1 MYGDIEFEEDSPLEF
16 DPKNDHLKLVKD
28 PAIVKMI
35 SNEKFLFSDEIA
47 KKNKFGFNQTRYF
60 VLTDNAIYN
69 LKAKKLKRR
78 FEISKLKGITVSVAK
93 GSQEFVIH
101 GNEQEHDYLFL
112 SKNKYI
118 IIYILEKAFEK
129 LRGKELDFIFTET
142 SNLNNR
148 MTTKKE
154 KKSNP
159 KFSRMDDSELS
170 DIKQFFKKL
179 YYDKK
184 GKLVYD
190 KNYDPYEDEEKIPLI
205 KVREGQSNNMAV
217 YGSDFNNSNNY
228 RSNKAGGRIINNNS
242 RTSVGSMYMSLPGE
256 KNSISGMGGG
266 LEDFEE
272 EEIEEE
278 EEGDDDIKIK
288 SAQLSDFVFIC
299 CIGKGK
305 NSVTYI
311 ARSEKYGVVYAIKV
325 SDKEQLLLNE
335 AVDSLK
341 TEKKILSSFITN
353 LKFIVQMTYCFQTF
367 DKIFFAYPF
376 YRGGD
381 LLSHLERNGGNFRD
395 NENLIFFY
403 VCQLIVFLNKIH
415 EGKIIYRNLKPENI
429 VLDDKGNIKIIDFS
443 KSKIL
448 TFDGER
454 GLSLV
459 GAPEYMAPE
468 IIIGKGQSFVV
479 DYWMLGILIY
489 QLYYGYT
496 PFEDD
501 YIDRMY
507 EKILYTNV
515 KFDSAIKIDDDLKN
529 LIIGLLVKDDSKRL
543 NDDSIKNCE
552 YFKKRTSKETNFW
565 IKVENFEFD
574 CPLKPKINEEL
585 QEDTQN
591 FDPEFTNEKFKI
603 DDIKSGDS
611 LEYIKSAYSYGTFS
625 YFN

>member
-1 MYGDIEFEEDSPLEF
+1 MYGNDEIDDDSPLEF
-16 DPKNDHLKLVKD
+16 DPKNDHLKLYKD
-28 PAIVKMI
+28 PAVLKMI
-35 SNEKFLFSDEIA
+35 SNEKFLFSDEIY
-47 KKNKFGFNQTRYF
+47 KKNKFGFNQTRYCI
-60 VLTDNAIYN
+60 LTDNAIYN
-69 LKAKKLKRR
+69 LKDKKKLKRR
-78 FEISKLKGITVSVAK
+78 FDIAKLKGITVSVAK

-112 SKNKYI
+112 SKNKFF
-118 IIYILEKAFEK
+118 IIYIVEKAFEK
-129 LRGKELDFIFTET
+129 LRGKELDFIYTEA

-154 KKSNP
+154 KKANP

-184 GKLVYD
+184 GKLLYD
-190 KNYDPYEDEEKIPLI
+190 KNFDPYEDEEKIPLI
-205 KVREGQSNNMAV
+205 KVREGQSANMALYGNDYNMNN
-217 YGSDFNNSNNY
+217 YGS
-228 RSNKAGGRIINNNS
+228 NKGRVVKNS
-242 RTSVGSMYMSLPGE
+242 RQSVGSTYMNLPDE
-256 KNSISGMGGG
+256 KKSIGAGVGGI
-266 LEDFEE
+266 EDMEE
-272 EEIEEE
+272 EEMEEE

-288 SAQLSDFVFIC
+288 SANMSDFVFIC

-305 NSVTYI
+305 NSITYI

-325 SDKEQLLLNE
+325 SDKEKLLLNE
-335 AVDSLK
+335 AVESLK

-381 LLSHLERNGGNFRD
+381 LLHHMEKNGGNFRD
-395 NENLIFFY
+395 NEDLLFFY
-403 VCQLIVFLNKIH
+403 ICQLVVFLNKIH
-415 EGKIIYRNLKPENI
+415 EGKILYRNLKPENL
-429 VLDDKGNIKIIDFS
+429 VLDDKGNIKVIDFS

-448 TFDGER
+448 TYDGER

-468 IIIGKGQSFVV
+468 IILGKGQSFVV

-489 QLYYGYT
+489 QMYYGYT

-515 KFDSAIKIDDDLKN
+515 KFDSAIKINDDLKN
-529 LIIGLLVKDDSKRL
+529 LIIRLLVKDDSKRL
-543 NDDSIKNCE
+543 NDDTIKNCD
-552 YFKKRTSKETNFW
+552 YFKNRTEKITNFW
-565 IKVENFEFD
+565 AKVENYEID
-574 CPLKPKINEEL
+574 CPLKPKINDEL
-585 QEDTQN
+585 QEDVQN
-591 FDPEFTNEKFKI
+591 FDTEFTNEKFNI

>member
-1 MYGDIEFEEDSPLEF
+1 MYGDDEIDDDSPLEF
-16 DPKNDHLKLVKD
+16 DPKNDHLKLYKD
-28 PAIVKMI
+28 PAVLKMI
-35 SNEKFLFSDEIA
+35 SNEKFLFSDEIY
-47 KKNKFGFNQTRYF
+47 KKNKFGFNQTRYCI
-60 VLTDNAIYN
+60 LTDNAIYN
-69 LKAKKLKRR
+69 LKDKKKLKRR
-78 FEISKLKGITVSVAK
+78 FDIAKLKGITVSVAK

-112 SKNKYI
+112 SKNKFF
-118 IIYILEKAFEK
+118 IIYIVEKAFEK
-129 LRGKELDFIFTET
+129 LRGKELDFIYTEA

-154 KKSNP
+154 KKANP

-184 GKLVYD
+184 GKLLYD
-190 KNYDPYEDEEKIPLI
+190 KNFDPYEDEEKIPLI
-205 KVREGQSNNMAV
+205 KVREGQSANMALYGNDYNMNN
-217 YGSDFNNSNNY
+217 YGS
-228 RSNKAGGRIINNNS
+228 NKGRVVKNS
-242 RTSVGSMYMSLPGE
+242 RQSVGSTYMNLPDE
-256 KNSISGMGGG
+256 KKSIGAGVGGI
-266 LEDFEE
+266 EDMEE
-272 EEIEEE
+272 EEMEEE

-288 SAQLSDFVFIC
+288 SANMSDFVFIC

-305 NSVTYI
+305 NSITYI

-325 SDKEQLLLNE
+325 SDKEKLLLNE
-335 AVDSLK
+335 AVESLK

-381 LLSHLERNGGNFRD
+381 LLHHMETNGGNFRD
-395 NENLIFFY
+395 NEDLLFFY
-403 VCQLIVFLNKIH
+403 ICQLVVFLNKIH
-415 EGKIIYRNLKPENI
+415 EGKILYRNLKPENL
-429 VLDDKGNIKIIDFS
+429 VLDDKGNIKVIDFS

-448 TFDGER
+448 TYDGER

-468 IIIGKGQSFVV
+468 IILGKGQSFVV

-489 QLYYGYT
+489 QMYYGYT

-515 KFDSAIKIDDDLKN
+515 KFDSAIKINDDLKN
-529 LIIGLLVKDDSKRL
+529 LIIRLLVKDDSKRL
-543 NDDSIKNCE
+543 NDETIKNCD
-552 YFKKRTSKETNFW
+552 YFKNKTEKINNFW
-565 IKVENFEFD
+565 TKVENYEIE
-574 CPLKPKINEEL
+574 CPLKPKINDEL
-585 QEDTQN
+585 QEDVQN
-591 FDPEFTNEKFKI
+591 FDTEFTNEKFNI

-611 LEYIKSAYSYGTFS
+611 LEYIKSAYSYGAFS

>member
-1 MYGDIEFEEDSPLEF
+1 MYGNDEIDDDSPLEF
-16 DPKNDHLKLVKD
+16 DPKNDHLKLYKD
-28 PAIVKMI
+28 PAVMKMI
-35 SNEKFLFSDEIA
+35 SNEKFLFSDEIY
-47 KKNKFGFNQTRYF
+47 KKNKFGFNQTRYCI
-60 VLTDNAIYN
+60 LTDNAIYN
-69 LKAKKLKRR
+69 LKDKKKLKRR
-78 FEISKLKGITVSVAK
+78 FDIAKLKGITVSVAK

-112 SKNKYI
+112 SKNKFF
-118 IIYILEKAFEK
+118 IIYIVEKAFEK
-129 LRGKELDFIFTET
+129 LRGKELDFIYTEA

-154 KKSNP
+154 KKANP

-184 GKLVYD
+184 GKLLYD
-190 KNYDPYEDEEKIPLI
+190 KNFDPYEDEEKIPLI
-205 KVREGQSNNMAV
+205 KVREGQSTNMALYGNDYNMNN
-217 YGSDFNNSNNY
+217 YGS
-228 RSNKAGGRIINNNS
+228 KGRVVKNS
-242 RTSVGSMYMSLPGE
+242 RQSVGSTYMSLPDE
-256 KNSISGMGGG
+256 KKSIGAGVGGI
-266 LEDFEE
+266 EDMEE
-272 EEIEEE
+272 EEMEEE

-288 SAQLSDFVFIC
+288 SANMSDFVFIC

-305 NSVTYI
+305 NSITYI

-325 SDKEQLLLNE
+325 SDKEKLLLNE
-335 AVDSLK
+335 AVESLK

-381 LLSHLERNGGNFRD
+381 LLHHMEKNGGNFRD
-395 NENLIFFY
+395 NEDLIFFY
-403 VCQLIVFLNKIH
+403 ICQLVVFLNKIH
-415 EGKIIYRNLKPENI
+415 EGKILYRNLKPENL
-429 VLDDKGNIKIIDFS
+429 VLDDKGNIKVIDFS

-448 TFDGER
+448 TYDGER

-468 IIIGKGQSFVV
+468 IILGKGQSFVV

-489 QLYYGYT
+489 QMYYGYT

-515 KFDSAIKIDDDLKN
+515 KFDSAIKINDDLKN
-529 LIIGLLVKDDSKRL
+529 LIIRLLVKDDSKRL
-543 NDDSIKNCE
+543 NDETIKNCD
-552 YFKKRTSKETNFW
+552 YFKNRTEKINNFW
-565 IKVENFEFD
+565 TKVENYEID

-585 QEDTQN
+585 QEDVQN
-591 FDPEFTNEKFKI
+591 FDTEFTNEKFNI

>member
-1 MYGDIEFEEDSPLEF
+1 MYVNDLEIDDDSPLEF
-16 DPKNDHLKLVKD
+16 DPKNDHLKLEKD
-28 PAIVKMI
+28 PAVKKMI

-47 KKNKFGFNQTRYF
+47 KKNKFGFNQARSF
-60 VLTDNAIYN
+60 ILTDNAIYN
-69 LKAKKLKRR
+69 LKSKKLKRR

-129 LRGKELDFIFTET
+129 LRGKELDFIFTES

-154 KKSNP
+154 KKANP

-190 KNYDPYEDEEKIPLI
+190 KNFDPYDDEEKIPLI
-205 KVREGQSNNMAV
+205 KIREGQSINMGAYGNDYNTLNN
-217 YGSDFNNSNNY
+217 FT
-228 RSNKAGGRIINNNS
+228 SNKAVKTIKRS
-242 RTSVGSMYMSLPGE
+242 RESVGSMYMSLPDG
-256 KNSISGMGGG
+256 KNSIGGIPGM
-266 LEDFEE
+266 EDYEE
-272 EEIEEE
+272 EEMEEE
-278 EEGDDDIKIK
+278 DEGDDDINIK
-288 SAQLSDFVFIC
+288 SALLTDFVFIC

-305 NSVTYI
+305 NSTTYI

-325 SDKEQLLLNE
+325 SDKEKLLLNE

-353 LKFIVQMTYCFQTF
+353 LKFIVHMTYCFQTF

-381 LLSHLERNGGNFRD
+381 LLTHLEKNGGNFRD
-395 NENLIFFY
+395 NENLLFFY
-403 VCQLIVFLNKIH
+403 ISQLIVFLNKIH
-415 EGKIIYRNLKPENI
+415 EGKIIYRNLKPENL
-429 VLDDKGNIKIIDFS
+429 VLDDKGNIKVIDFS

-448 TFDGER
+448 TYDGER

-468 IIIGKGQSFVV
+468 IILGKGQSFVV
-479 DYWMLGILIY
+479 DYWMLGILVY

-515 KFDSAIKIDDDLKN
+515 KFDSAIPINNDLKN
-529 LIIGLLVKDDSKRL
+529 LIIGLLTKDDSKRL
-543 NDDSIKNCE
+543 NDDSVKNCD
-552 YFKKRTSKETNFW
+552 YFKNRVKDNNYWS
-565 IKVENFEFD
+565 KVENYEFD

-585 QEDTQN
+585 QEDVQN
-591 FDPEFTNEKFKI
+591 FDPEFTNEKFNI

>member
-1 MYGDIEFEEDSPLEF
+1 MYGNDEIDDDSPLEF
-16 DPKNDHLKLVKD
+16 DPKNDHLKLYKD
-28 PAIVKMI
+28 PAVLKMI
-35 SNEKFLFSDEIA
+35 SNEKFLFSDEIY
-47 KKNKFGFNQTRYF
+47 KKNKFGFNQTRYCI
-60 VLTDNAIYN
+60 LTDNAIYN
-69 LKAKKLKRR
+69 LKDKKKLKRR
-78 FEISKLKGITVSVAK
+78 FDIAKLKGITVSVAK

-112 SKNKYI
+112 SKNKFF
-118 IIYILEKAFEK
+118 IIYIVEKAFEK
-129 LRGKELDFIFTET
+129 LRGKELDFIYTEA

-154 KKSNP
+154 KKANP

-184 GKLVYD
+184 GKLLYD
-190 KNYDPYEDEEKIPLI
+190 KNFDPYEDEEKIPLI
-205 KVREGQSNNMAV
+205 KVREGQSANMALYGNDYNMNN
-217 YGSDFNNSNNY
+217 YGS
-228 RSNKAGGRIINNNS
+228 NKGRVVKNS
-242 RTSVGSMYMSLPGE
+242 RQSVGSTYMNLPDE
-256 KNSISGMGGG
+256 KKSIGAGVGGI
-266 LEDFEE
+266 EDMEE
-272 EEIEEE
+272 EEMEEE

-288 SAQLSDFVFIC
+288 SANMSDFVFIC

-305 NSVTYI
+305 NSITYI

-325 SDKEQLLLNE
+325 SDKEKLLLNE
-335 AVDSLK
+335 AVESLK

-381 LLSHLERNGGNFRD
+381 LLHHMETNGGNFRD
-395 NENLIFFY
+395 NEDLLFFY
-403 VCQLIVFLNKIH
+403 ICQLVVFLNKIH
-415 EGKIIYRNLKPENI
+415 EGKILYRNLKPENL
-429 VLDDKGNIKIIDFS
+429 VLDDKGNIKVIDFS

-448 TFDGER
+448 TYDGER

-468 IIIGKGQSFVV
+468 IILGKGQSFVV

-489 QLYYGYT
+489 QMYYGYT

-515 KFDSAIKIDDDLKN
+515 KFDSAIKINDDLKN
-529 LIIGLLVKDDSKRL
+529 LIIRLLVKDDSKRL
-543 NDDSIKNCE
+543 NDETIKNCD
-552 YFKKRTSKETNFW
+552 YFKNRTEKINNFW
-565 IKVENFEFD
+565 TKVENYEIE
-574 CPLKPKINEEL
+574 CPLKPKINDEL
-585 QEDTQN
+585 QEDIQN
-591 FDPEFTNEKFKI
+591 FDTEFTNEKFNI

>member
-1 MYGDIEFEEDSPLEF
+1 MYGNEEIDDDSPLEF
-16 DPKNDHLKLVKD
+16 DPKNDHLKLYKD
-28 PAIVKMI
+28 PAVLKMI
-35 SNEKFLFSDEIA
+35 SNEKFLFSDEIY
-47 KKNKFGFNQTRYF
+47 KKNKFGFNQTRYCI
-60 VLTDNAIYN
+60 LTDNAIYN
-69 LKAKKLKRR
+69 LKDKKKLKRR
-78 FEISKLKGITVSVAK
+78 FDIAKLKGITVSVAK

-112 SKNKYI
+112 SKNKFF
-118 IIYILEKAFEK
+118 IIYIVEKAFEK
-129 LRGKELDFIFTET
+129 LRGKELDFIYTEA

-154 KKSNP
+154 KKANP

-184 GKLVYD
+184 GKLLYD
-190 KNYDPYEDEEKIPLI
+190 KNFDPYEDEEKIPLI
-205 KVREGQSNNMAV
+205 KVREGQSANMALYGNDYNMNN
-217 YGSDFNNSNNY
+217 YGS
-228 RSNKAGGRIINNNS
+228 NKGRVVKNS
-242 RTSVGSMYMSLPGE
+242 RQSVGSTYMNLPDE
-256 KNSISGMGGG
+256 KKSIGAGVGGI
-266 LEDFEE
+266 EDMEE
-272 EEIEEE
+272 EEMEEE

-288 SAQLSDFVFIC
+288 SANMSDFVFIC

-305 NSVTYI
+305 NSITYI

-325 SDKEQLLLNE
+325 SDKEKLLLNE
-335 AVDSLK
+335 AVESLK

-381 LLSHLERNGGNFRD
+381 LLHHMEKNGGNFRD
-395 NENLIFFY
+395 NEDLLFFY
-403 VCQLIVFLNKIH
+403 ICQLVVFLNKIH
-415 EGKIIYRNLKPENI
+415 EGKILYRNLKPENL
-429 VLDDKGNIKIIDFS
+429 VLDDKGNIKVIDFS

-448 TFDGER
+448 TYDGER

-468 IIIGKGQSFVV
+468 IILGKGQSFVV

-489 QLYYGYT
+489 QMYYGYT

-515 KFDSAIKIDDDLKN
+515 KFDSAIKINDDLKN
-529 LIIGLLVKDDSKRL
+529 LIIRLLVKDDSKRL
-543 NDDSIKNCE
+543 NDETIKNCD
-552 YFKKRTSKETNFW
+552 YFKNRTEKINNFW
-565 IKVENFEFD
+565 TKVENYEIE
-574 CPLKPKINEEL
+574 CPLKPKINDEL
-585 QEDTQN
+585 QEDVQN
-591 FDPEFTNEKFKI
+591 FDTEFTNEKFNI

>member
-1 MYGDIEFEEDSPLEF
+1 MFVNDLEIDDDSQLEF
-16 DPKNDHLKLVKD
+16 DPKNDHLKLAKD
-28 PAIVKMI
+28 DAIKKMI
-35 SNEKFLFSDEIA
+35 SNEVFLFSDEIA

-60 VLTDNAIYN
+60 ILTDNAIYN

-93 GSQEFVIH
+93 GSHEFVIH

-129 LRGKELDFIFTET
+129 LRGKELDFIFTEA

-184 GKLVYD
+184 GKIVYD
-190 KNYDPYEDEEKIPLI
+190 KNFDPYEDEEKIPFLKI
-205 KVREGQSNNMAV
+205 KDEQSNNMAM
-217 YGSDFNNSNNY
+217 YGNEYNNY
-228 RSNKAGGRIINNNS
+228 ASKKVNKGIMKS
-242 RTSVGSMYMSLPGE
+242 RESVGSMYMSLPDE
-256 KNSISGMGGG
+256 KKSISGMGG
-266 LEDFEE
+266 LDDYEE
-272 EEIEEE
+272 EELEEE
-278 EEGDDDIKIK
+278 EEGDDDFKIK

-299 CIGKGK
+299 CIGKGR
-305 NSVTYI
+305 NSITYI
-311 ARSEKYGVVYAIKV
+311 ARNEKYGVVYAIKV

-381 LLSHLERNGGNFRD
+381 LLSHMERNGGNFRD
-395 NENLIFFY
+395 NEDLIFFY
-403 VCQLIVFLNKIH
+403 ICQLIVFLNKIH

-443 KSKIL
+443 KSKMI
-448 TFDGER
+448 TFDGEK

-468 IIIGKGQSFVV
+468 IILGKGQGFVV
-479 DYWMLGILIY
+479 DFWMLGILIY

-515 KFDSAIKIDDDLKN
+515 KFDSAIKIDNDFKN
-529 LIIGLLVKDDSKRL
+529 LIIGLLTKDENKRL
-543 NDDSIKNCE
+543 NDESVKNCE
-552 YFKKRTSKETNFW
+552 YFKKRIKDSNYWT
-565 IKVENFEFD
+565 KVENFEFE
-574 CPLKPKINEEL
+574 CPLKPKINDEL
-585 QEDTQN
+585 QEDVQN
-591 FDPEFTNEKFKI
+591 FDQEFTNEKFNI

-611 LEYIKSAYSYGTFS
+611 LEYIKTAYSYGAFS

>member
-1 MYGDIEFEEDSPLEF
+1 MYGNDEIDDDSPLEF
-16 DPKNDHLKLVKD
+16 DPKNDHLKLYKD
-28 PAIVKMI
+28 PAVLKMI
-35 SNEKFLFSDEIA
+35 SNEKFLFSDEIY
-47 KKNKFGFNQTRYF
+47 KKNKFGFNQTRYCI
-60 VLTDNAIYN
+60 LTDNAIYN
-69 LKAKKLKRR
+69 LKDKKKLKRR
-78 FEISKLKGITVSVAK
+78 FDIAKLKGITVSVAK

-112 SKNKYI
+112 SKNKFF
-118 IIYILEKAFEK
+118 IIYIVEKAFEK
-129 LRGKELDFIFTET
+129 LRGKELDFIYTEA

-154 KKSNP
+154 KKANP

-184 GKLVYD
+184 GKLLYD
-190 KNYDPYEDEEKIPLI
+190 KNFDPYEDEEKIPLI
-205 KVREGQSNNMAV
+205 KVREGQSANMALYGNDYNMNN
-217 YGSDFNNSNNY
+217 YGS
-228 RSNKAGGRIINNNS
+228 NKGRVVKNS
-242 RTSVGSMYMSLPGE
+242 RQSVGSTYMNLPDE
-256 KNSISGMGGG
+256 KKSIGAGVGGI
-266 LEDFEE
+266 EDMEE
-272 EEIEEE
+272 EEMEEE

-288 SAQLSDFVFIC
+288 SANMSDFVFIC

-305 NSVTYI
+305 NSITYI

-325 SDKEQLLLNE
+325 SDKEKLLLNE
-335 AVDSLK
+335 AVESLK

-381 LLSHLERNGGNFRD
+381 LLHHMETNGGNFRD
-395 NENLIFFY
+395 NEDLLFFY
-403 VCQLIVFLNKIH
+403 ICQLVVFLNKIH
-415 EGKIIYRNLKPENI
+415 EGKILYRNLKPENL
-429 VLDDKGNIKIIDFS
+429 VLDDKGNIKVIDFS

-448 TFDGER
+448 TYDGER

-468 IIIGKGQSFVV
+468 IILGKGQSFVV

-489 QLYYGYT
+489 QMYYGYT

-515 KFDSAIKIDDDLKN
+515 KFDSAIKINDDLKN
-529 LIIGLLVKDDSKRL
+529 LIIRLLVKDDSKRL
-543 NDDSIKNCE
+543 NDETIKNCD
-552 YFKKRTSKETNFW
+552 YFKNRTEKINNFW
-565 IKVENFEFD
+565 TKVENYEIE
-574 CPLKPKINEEL
+574 CPLKPKINDEL
-585 QEDTQN
+585 QEDIQN
-591 FDPEFTNEKFKI
+591 FDTEFTNEKFNI

-611 LEYIKSAYSYGTFS
+611 LEYIKSAYSYGAFS

>member
-1 MYGDIEFEEDSPLEF
+1 MYGNDEIDDDSPLEF
-16 DPKNDHLKLVKD
+16 DPKNDHLKLYKD
-28 PAIVKMI
+28 PAVLKMI
-35 SNEKFLFSDEIA
+35 SNEKFLFSDEIY
-47 KKNKFGFNQTRYF
+47 KKNKFGFNQTRYCI
-60 VLTDNAIYN
+60 LTDNAIYN
-69 LKAKKLKRR
+69 LKDKKKLKRR
-78 FEISKLKGITVSVAK
+78 FDIAKLKGITVSVAK

-112 SKNKYI
+112 SKNKFF
-118 IIYILEKAFEK
+118 IIYIVEKAFEK
-129 LRGKELDFIFTET
+129 LRGKELDFIYTEA

-154 KKSNP
+154 KKANP

-184 GKLVYD
+184 GKLLYD
-190 KNYDPYEDEEKIPLI
+190 KNFDPYEDEEKIPLI
-205 KVREGQSNNMAV
+205 KVREGQSANMALYGNDYNMNN
-217 YGSDFNNSNNY
+217 YGS
-228 RSNKAGGRIINNNS
+228 NKGRVVKNS
-242 RTSVGSMYMSLPGE
+242 RQSVGSTYMNLPDE
-256 KNSISGMGGG
+256 KKSIGAGVGGI
-266 LEDFEE
+266 EDMEE
-272 EEIEEE
+272 EEMEEE

-288 SAQLSDFVFIC
+288 SANMSDFVFIC

-305 NSVTYI
+305 NSITYI

-325 SDKEQLLLNE
+325 SDKEKLLLNE
-335 AVDSLK
+335 AVESLK

-381 LLSHLERNGGNFRD
+381 LLHHMETNGGNFRD
-395 NENLIFFY
+395 NEDLLFFY
-403 VCQLIVFLNKIH
+403 ICQLVVFLNKIH
-415 EGKIIYRNLKPENI
+415 EGKILYRNLKPENL
-429 VLDDKGNIKIIDFS
+429 VLDDKGNIKVIDFS

-448 TFDGER
+448 TYDGER

-468 IIIGKGQSFVV
+468 IILGKGQSFVV

-489 QLYYGYT
+489 QMYYGYT

-515 KFDSAIKIDDDLKN
+515 KFDSAIKINDDLKN
-529 LIIGLLVKDDSKRL
+529 LIIRLLVKDDSKRL
-543 NDDSIKNCE
+543 NDETIKNCD
-552 YFKKRTSKETNFW
+552 YFKNRTEKINNFW
-565 IKVENFEFD
+565 TKVENYEIE
-574 CPLKPKINEEL
+574 CPLKPKINDEL
-585 QEDTQN
+585 QEDVQN
-591 FDPEFTNEKFKI
+591 FDTEFTNEKFNI

-611 LEYIKSAYSYGTFS
+611 LEYIKSAYSYGAFS

>member
-1 MYGDIEFEEDSPLEF
+1 MYGNDEIDDDSPLEF
-16 DPKNDHLKLVKD
+16 DPKNDHLKLYKD
-28 PAIVKMI
+28 PAVLKMI
-35 SNEKFLFSDEIA
+35 SNEKFLFSDEIY
-47 KKNKFGFNQTRYF
+47 KKNKFGFNQTRYCI
-60 VLTDNAIYN
+60 LTDNAIYN
-69 LKAKKLKRR
+69 LKDKKKLKRR
-78 FEISKLKGITVSVAK
+78 FDIAKLKGITVSVAK

-112 SKNKYI
+112 SKNKFF
-118 IIYILEKAFEK
+118 IIYIVEKAFEK
-129 LRGKELDFIFTET
+129 LRGKELDFIYTEA

-154 KKSNP
+154 KKANP

-184 GKLVYD
+184 GKLLYD
-190 KNYDPYEDEEKIPLI
+190 KNFDPYEDEEKIPLI
-205 KVREGQSNNMAV
+205 KVREGQSTNMAL
-217 YGSDFNNSNNY
+217 YGNDYNMNNFG
-228 RSNKAGGRIINNNS
+228 SNKGRVVKNS
-242 RTSVGSMYMSLPGE
+242 RQSVGSTYMNLPDE
-256 KNSISGMGGG
+256 KKSIGAGVGGI
-266 LEDFEE
+266 EDMEE
-272 EEIEEE
+272 EEMEEE

-288 SAQLSDFVFIC
+288 SANMSDFVFIC

-305 NSVTYI
+305 NSITYI

-325 SDKEQLLLNE
+325 SDKEKLLLNE
-335 AVDSLK
+335 AVESLK

-381 LLSHLERNGGNFRD
+381 LLHHMETNGGNFRD
-395 NENLIFFY
+395 NEDLLFFY
-403 VCQLIVFLNKIH
+403 ICQLVVFLNKIH
-415 EGKIIYRNLKPENI
+415 EGKILYRNLKPENL
-429 VLDDKGNIKIIDFS
+429 VLDDKGNIKVIDFS

-448 TFDGER
+448 TYDGER

-468 IIIGKGQSFVV
+468 IILGKGQSFVV

-489 QLYYGYT
+489 QMYYGYT

-515 KFDSAIKIDDDLKN
+515 KFDSAIKINDDLKN
-529 LIIGLLVKDDSKRL
+529 LIIRLLVKDDSKRL
-543 NDDSIKNCE
+543 NDETIKNCD
-552 YFKKRTSKETNFW
+552 YFKNRTEKINNFW
-565 IKVENFEFD
+565 TKVENYEID
-574 CPLKPKINEEL
+574 CPLKPKINDEL
-585 QEDTQN
+585 QEDVQN
-591 FDPEFTNEKFKI
+591 FDTEFTNEKFNI

>member
-1 MYGDIEFEEDSPLEF
+1 MYGNDEIDDDSPLEF
-16 DPKNDHLKLVKD
+16 DPKNDHLKLYKD
-28 PAIVKMI
+28 PAVLKMI
-35 SNEKFLFSDEIA
+35 SNEKFLFSDEIY
-47 KKNKFGFNQTRYF
+47 KKNKFGFNQTRYCI
-60 VLTDNAIYN
+60 LTDNAIYN
-69 LKAKKLKRR
+69 LKDKKKLKRR
-78 FEISKLKGITVSVAK
+78 FDIAKLKGITVSVAK

-112 SKNKYI
+112 SKNKFF
-118 IIYILEKAFEK
+118 IIYIVEKAFEK
-129 LRGKELDFIFTET
+129 LRGKELDFIYTEA

-154 KKSNP
+154 KKANP

-184 GKLVYD
+184 GKLLYD
-190 KNYDPYEDEEKIPLI
+190 KNFDPYEDEEKIPLI
-205 KVREGQSNNMAV
+205 KVREGQSTNMAL
-217 YGSDFNNSNNY
+217 YGNDYNMNNFG
-228 RSNKAGGRIINNNS
+228 SNKGRVVKNS
-242 RTSVGSMYMSLPGE
+242 RQSVGSTYMNLPDE
-256 KNSISGMGGG
+256 KKSIGAGVGGI
-266 LEDFEE
+266 EDMEE
-272 EEIEEE
+272 EEMEEE

-288 SAQLSDFVFIC
+288 SANMSDFVFIC

-305 NSVTYI
+305 NSITYI

-325 SDKEQLLLNE
+325 SDKEKLLLNE
-335 AVDSLK
+335 AVESLK

-381 LLSHLERNGGNFRD
+381 LLHHMEKNGGNFRD
-395 NENLIFFY
+395 NEDLLFFY
-403 VCQLIVFLNKIH
+403 ICQLVVFLNKIH
-415 EGKIIYRNLKPENI
+415 EGKILYRNLKPENL
-429 VLDDKGNIKIIDFS
+429 VLDDKGNIKVIDFS

-448 TFDGER
+448 TYDGER

-468 IIIGKGQSFVV
+468 IILGKGQSFVV

-489 QLYYGYT
+489 QMYYGYT

-515 KFDSAIKIDDDLKN
+515 KFDSAIKINDDLKN
-529 LIIGLLVKDDSKRL
+529 LIIRLLVKDDSKRL
-543 NDDSIKNCE
+543 NDETIKNCD
-552 YFKKRTSKETNFW
+552 YFKNRTEKINNFW
-565 IKVENFEFD
+565 TKVENYEID
-574 CPLKPKINEEL
+574 CPLKPKINDEL
-585 QEDTQN
+585 QEDVQN
-591 FDPEFTNEKFKI
+591 FDTEFTNEKFNI

>member
-1 MYGDIEFEEDSPLEF
+1 MYGNDEIDDDSPLEF
-16 DPKNDHLKLVKD
+16 DPKNDHLKLYKD
-28 PAIVKMI
+28 PAVLKMI
-35 SNEKFLFSDEIA
+35 SNEKFLFSDEIY
-47 KKNKFGFNQTRYF
+47 KKNKFGFNQTRYCI
-60 VLTDNAIYN
+60 LTDNAIYN
-69 LKAKKLKRR
+69 LKDKKKLKRR
-78 FEISKLKGITVSVAK
+78 FDIAKLKGITVSVAK

-112 SKNKYI
+112 SKNKFF
-118 IIYILEKAFEK
+118 IIYIVEKAFEK
-129 LRGKELDFIFTET
+129 LRGKELDFIYTEA

-154 KKSNP
+154 KKANP

-184 GKLVYD
+184 GKLLYD
-190 KNYDPYEDEEKIPLI
+190 KNFDPYEDEEKIPLI
-205 KVREGQSNNMAV
+205 KVREGQSANMALYGNDYNMNN
-217 YGSDFNNSNNY
+217 YGS
-228 RSNKAGGRIINNNS
+228 NKGRVVKNS
-242 RTSVGSMYMSLPGE
+242 RQSVGSTYMNLPDE
-256 KNSISGMGGG
+256 KKSIGAGVGGI
-266 LEDFEE
+266 EDMEE
-272 EEIEEE
+272 EEMEEE

-288 SAQLSDFVFIC
+288 SANMSDFVFIC

-305 NSVTYI
+305 NSITYI

-325 SDKEQLLLNE
+325 SDKEKLLLNE
-335 AVDSLK
+335 AVESLK

-381 LLSHLERNGGNFRD
+381 LLHHMETNGGNFRD
-395 NENLIFFY
+395 NEDLLFFY
-403 VCQLIVFLNKIH
+403 ICQLVVFLNKIH
-415 EGKIIYRNLKPENI
+415 EGKILYRNLKPENL
-429 VLDDKGNIKIIDFS
+429 VLDDKGNIKVIDFS

-448 TFDGER
+448 TYDGER

-468 IIIGKGQSFVV
+468 IILGKGQSFVV

-489 QLYYGYT
+489 QMYYGYT

-515 KFDSAIKIDDDLKN
+515 KFDSAIKINDDLKN
-529 LIIGLLVKDDSKRL
+529 LIIRLLVKDDSKRL
-543 NDDSIKNCE
+543 NDETIKNCD
-552 YFKKRTSKETNFW
+552 YFKNRTEKINNFW
-565 IKVENFEFD
+565 TKVENYEID
-574 CPLKPKINEEL
+574 CPLKPKINDEL
-585 QEDTQN
+585 QEDVQN
-591 FDPEFTNEKFKI
+591 FDTEFTNEKFNI

>member
-1 MYGDIEFEEDSPLEF
+1 MFVNDLEIDDDSQLEF
-16 DPKNDHLKLVKD
+16 DPKNDHLKLAKD
-28 PAIVKMI
+28 DAIKKMI
-35 SNEKFLFSDEIA
+35 SNEVFLFSDEIA

-60 VLTDNAIYN
+60 ILTDNAIYN

-93 GSQEFVIH
+93 GSHEFVIH

-129 LRGKELDFIFTET
+129 LRGKELDFIFTEA

-184 GKLVYD
+184 GKIVYD
-190 KNYDPYEDEEKIPLI
+190 KNFDPYEDEEKIPFLKI
-205 KVREGQSNNMAV
+205 KDEQSNNMAM
-217 YGSDFNNSNNY
+217 YGNEYNNY
-228 RSNKAGGRIINNNS
+228 ASKKVNKGVIKS
-242 RTSVGSMYMSLPGE
+242 RESVGSMYMSLPDE
-256 KNSISGMGGG
+256 KKSISGMGG
-266 LEDFEE
+266 LDDYEE
-272 EEIEEE
+272 EELEEE
-278 EEGDDDIKIK
+278 EEGDDDFKIK

-299 CIGKGK
+299 CIGKGR
-305 NSVTYI
+305 NSITYI
-311 ARSEKYGVVYAIKV
+311 ARNEKYGVVYAIKV

-381 LLSHLERNGGNFRD
+381 LLSHMERNGGNFRD
-395 NENLIFFY
+395 NEDLIFFY
-403 VCQLIVFLNKIH
+403 ICQLIVFLNKIH

-448 TFDGER
+448 TYDGER

-515 KFDSAIKIDDDLKN
+515 KFDSAIKIDNDFKN
-529 LIIGLLVKDDSKRL
+529 LIIGLLTKDENKRL
-543 NDDSIKNCE
+543 NDESVKNCE
-552 YFKKRTSKETNFW
+552 YFKKRIKDNNYWT
-565 IKVENFEFD
+565 KVENFEFE
-574 CPLKPKINEEL
+574 CPLKPKINDEL
-585 QEDTQN
+585 QEDVQN
-591 FDPEFTNEKFKI
+591 FDQEFTNEKFNI

-611 LEYIKSAYSYGTFS
+611 LEYIKTAYSYGAFS

>member
-1 MYGDIEFEEDSPLEF
+1 MFVNDLEIDDDSQLEF
-16 DPKNDHLKLVKD
+16 DPKNDHLKLAKD
-28 PAIVKMI
+28 DAIKKMI
-35 SNEKFLFSDEIA
+35 SNEVFLFSDEIA

-60 VLTDNAIYN
+60 ILTDNAIYN

-93 GSQEFVIH
+93 GSHEFVIH

-129 LRGKELDFIFTET
+129 LRGKELDFIFTEA

-184 GKLVYD
+184 GKIVYD
-190 KNYDPYEDEEKIPLI
+190 KNFDPYEDEEKIPFLKI
-205 KVREGQSNNMAV
+205 KDEQSNNMAM
-217 YGSDFNNSNNY
+217 YGNEYNNFASKKV
-228 RSNKAGGRIINNNS
+228 NKGITKS
-242 RTSVGSMYMSLPGE
+242 RESVGSMYMSLPDE
-256 KNSISGMGGG
+256 KKSISGMGG
-266 LEDFEE
+266 LEDYEE
-272 EEIEEE
+272 EELEEE
-278 EEGDDDIKIK
+278 EEGDDDFKIK

-299 CIGKGK
+299 CIGKGR
-305 NSVTYI
+305 NSITYI
-311 ARSEKYGVVYAIKV
+311 ARNEKYGVVYAIKV

-381 LLSHLERNGGNFRD
+381 LLSHMERNGGNFRD
-395 NENLIFFY
+395 NEDLIFFY
-403 VCQLIVFLNKIH
+403 ICQLIVFLNKIH

-443 KSKIL
+443 KSKMI
-448 TFDGER
+448 TFDGEK

-468 IIIGKGQSFVV
+468 IILGKGQGFVV
-479 DYWMLGILIY
+479 DFWMLGILIY

-515 KFDSAIKIDDDLKN
+515 KFDSAIKIDNDFKN
-529 LIIGLLVKDDSKRL
+529 LIIGLLTKDENKRL
-543 NDDSIKNCE
+543 NDESVKNCE
-552 YFKKRTSKETNFW
+552 YFKKRIKDSNYWT
-565 IKVENFEFD
+565 KVENFEFE
-574 CPLKPKINEEL
+574 CPLKPKINDEL
-585 QEDTQN
+585 QEDVQN
-591 FDPEFTNEKFKI
+591 FDQEFTNEKFNI

-611 LEYIKSAYSYGTFS
+611 LEYIKTAYSYGAFS

>member
-1 MYGDIEFEEDSPLEF
+1 MFVNDLEIDDDSQLEF
-16 DPKNDHLKLVKD
+16 DPKNDHLKLAKD
-28 PAIVKMI
+28 DAIKKMI
-35 SNEKFLFSDEIA
+35 SNEVFLFSDEIA

-60 VLTDNAIYN
+60 ILTDNAIYN

-93 GSQEFVIH
+93 GSHEFVIH

-129 LRGKELDFIFTET
+129 LRGKELDFIFTEA

-184 GKLVYD
+184 GKIVYD
-190 KNYDPYEDEEKIPLI
+190 KNFDPYEDEEKIPFLKI
-205 KVREGQSNNMAV
+205 KDEQSNNMAM
-217 YGSDFNNSNNY
+217 YGNEYNNY
-228 RSNKAGGRIINNNS
+228 ASKKVNKGIMKS
-242 RTSVGSMYMSLPGE
+242 RESVGSMYMSLPDE
-256 KNSISGMGGG
+256 KKSISGMGG
-266 LEDFEE
+266 LDDYEE
-272 EEIEEE
+272 EELEEE
-278 EEGDDDIKIK
+278 EEGDDDFKIK

-299 CIGKGK
+299 CIGKGR
-305 NSVTYI
+305 NSITYI
-311 ARSEKYGVVYAIKV
+311 ARNEKYGVVYAIKV

-353 LKFIVQMTYCFQTF
+353 LKSIVQMTYCFQTF

-381 LLSHLERNGGNFRD
+381 LLSHMERNGGNFRD
-395 NENLIFFY
+395 NEDLIFFY
-403 VCQLIVFLNKIH
+403 ICQLIVFLNKIH

-443 KSKIL
+443 KSKMI
-448 TFDGER
+448 TFDGEK

-468 IIIGKGQSFVV
+468 IILGKGQGFVV
-479 DYWMLGILIY
+479 DFWMLGILIY

-515 KFDSAIKIDDDLKN
+515 KFDSAIKIDNDFKN
-529 LIIGLLVKDDSKRL
+529 LIIGLLTKDENKRL
-543 NDDSIKNCE
+543 NDESVKNCE
-552 YFKKRTSKETNFW
+552 YFKKRIKDSNYWT
-565 IKVENFEFD
+565 KVENFEFE
-574 CPLKPKINEEL
+574 CPLKPKINDEL
-585 QEDTQN
+585 QEDVQN
-591 FDPEFTNEKFKI
+591 FDQEFTNEKFNI

-611 LEYIKSAYSYGTFS
+611 LEYIKTAYSYGAFS

>member
-1 MYGDIEFEEDSPLEF
+1 MFVNDLEIDDDSQLEF
-16 DPKNDHLKLVKD
+16 DPKNDHLKLAKD
-28 PAIVKMI
+28 DAIKKMI
-35 SNEKFLFSDEIA
+35 SNEVFLFSDEIA

-60 VLTDNAIYN
+60 ILTDNAIYN

-93 GSQEFVIH
+93 GSHEFVIH

-129 LRGKELDFIFTET
+129 LRGKELDFIFTEA

-184 GKLVYD
+184 GKIVYD
-190 KNYDPYEDEEKIPLI
+190 KNFDPYEDEEKIPFLKI
-205 KVREGQSNNMAV
+205 KDEQSNNMAM
-217 YGSDFNNSNNY
+217 YGNEYNNY
-228 RSNKAGGRIINNNS
+228 ASKKVNKGVIKS
-242 RTSVGSMYMSLPGE
+242 RESVGSMYMSLPDE
-256 KNSISGMGGG
+256 KKSISGMGG
-266 LEDFEE
+266 LDDYEE
-272 EEIEEE
+272 EELEEE
-278 EEGDDDIKIK
+278 EEGDDDFKIK

-299 CIGKGK
+299 CIGKGR
-305 NSVTYI
+305 NSITYI
-311 ARSEKYGVVYAIKV
+311 ARNEKYGVVYAIKV

-381 LLSHLERNGGNFRD
+381 LLSHMERNGGNFRD
-395 NENLIFFY
+395 NEDLIFFY
-403 VCQLIVFLNKIH
+403 ICQLIVFLNKIH

-443 KSKIL
+443 KSKMI
-448 TFDGER
+448 TFDGEK

-468 IIIGKGQSFVV
+468 IILGKGQGFVV
-479 DYWMLGILIY
+479 DFWMLGILIY

-515 KFDSAIKIDDDLKN
+515 KFDSAIKIDNDFKN
-529 LIIGLLVKDDSKRL
+529 LIIGLLTKDENKRL
-543 NDDSIKNCE
+543 NDESVKNCE
-552 YFKKRTSKETNFW
+552 YFKKRIKDNNYWT
-565 IKVENFEFD
+565 KVENFEFE
-574 CPLKPKINEEL
+574 CPLKPKINDEL
-585 QEDTQN
+585 QEDVQN
-591 FDPEFTNEKFKI
+591 FDQEFTNEKFNI

-611 LEYIKSAYSYGTFS
+611 LEYIKTAYSYGAFS

>member
-1 MYGDIEFEEDSPLEF
+1 MYVNDLEIDDDSPLEF

-28 PAIVKMI
+28 PSVIKMI

-60 VLTDNAIYN
+60 ILTDNAIYN

-112 SKNKYI
+112 SKNKFI

-129 LRGKELDFIFTET
+129 LRGKELDFIFTEA

-154 KKSNP
+154 KKANP

-170 DIKQFFKKL
+170 DIKQFFRKL

-184 GKLVYD
+184 GKLLFD
-190 KNYDPYEDEEKIPLI
+190 KNFDPYEDEEKIPLI
-205 KVREGQSNNMAV
+205 KVREGQSSNMAA
-217 YGSDFNNSNNY
+217 YGNDYNNFNFT
-228 RSNKAGGRIINNNS
+228 SNKAM
-242 RTSVGSMYMSLPGE
+242 RTTKRARDSVGSMYMSLPDE
-256 KNSISGMGGG
+256 KKSIVGAGGAV
-266 LEDFEE
+266 EDYEE
-272 EEIEEE
+272 EEMEEE

-288 SAQLSDFVFIC
+288 SAQLSEFEFIC

-311 ARSEKYGVVYAIKV
+311 ARNVKYGVVYAIKV
-325 SDKEQLLLNE
+325 SDKEKLLLNE
-335 AVDSLK
+335 AVESLK

-353 LKFIVQMTYCFQTF
+353 LKFIVQMTFCFQTF

-381 LLSHLERNGGNFRD
+381 LLNLMEKNGGNFRE
-395 NENLIFFY
+395 NEDLIFFY
-403 VCQLIVFLNKIH
+403 VCQLIVFLKKIH

-448 TFDGER
+448 TYDGER

-515 KFDSAIKIDDDLKN
+515 KFDSAIKINDDLKN
-529 LIIGLLVKDDSKRL
+529 LIIGLLAKDDSKRL
-543 NDDSIKNCE
+543 NDETVRNCQ
-552 YFKKRTSKETNFW
+552 YFKPKTKDEHFW
-565 IKVENFEFD
+565 NKVENFEFE
-574 CPLKPKINEEL
+574 CPLKPKINTEFA
-585 QEDTQN
+585 EDIQN
-591 FDPEFTNEKFKI
+591 FDPEFTREKSYI
-603 DDIKSGDS
+603 EDIKSGDS
-611 LEYIKSAYSYGTFS
+611 LEYIKSAYSSGTFS

>member
-1 MYGDIEFEEDSPLEF
+1 
-16 DPKNDHLKLVKD
+16 
-28 PAIVKMI
+28 
-35 SNEKFLFSDEIA
+35 
-47 KKNKFGFNQTRYF
+47 
-60 VLTDNAIYN
+60 
-69 LKAKKLKRR
+69 
-78 FEISKLKGITVSVAK
+78 
-93 GSQEFVIH
+93 
-101 GNEQEHDYLFL
+101 
-112 SKNKYI
+112 
-118 IIYILEKAFEK
+118 
-129 LRGKELDFIFTET
+129 
-142 SNLNNR
+142 

-154 KKSNP
+154 KKANP

-184 GKLVYD
+184 GKLLYD
-190 KNYDPYEDEEKIPLI
+190 KNFDPYEDEEKIPLI
-205 KVREGQSNNMAV
+205 KVREGQSANMALYGNDYNMNN
-217 YGSDFNNSNNY
+217 YGS
-228 RSNKAGGRIINNNS
+228 NKGRVVKNS
-242 RTSVGSMYMSLPGE
+242 RQSVGSTYMNLPDE
-256 KNSISGMGGG
+256 KKSIGAGVGGI
-266 LEDFEE
+266 EDMEE
-272 EEIEEE
+272 EEMEEE

-288 SAQLSDFVFIC
+288 SANMSDFVFIC

-305 NSVTYI
+305 NSITYI

-325 SDKEQLLLNE
+325 SDKEKLLLNE
-335 AVDSLK
+335 AVESLK

-381 LLSHLERNGGNFRD
+381 LLHHMETNGGNFRD
-395 NENLIFFY
+395 NEDLLFFY
-403 VCQLIVFLNKIH
+403 ICQLVVFLNKIH
-415 EGKIIYRNLKPENI
+415 EGKILYRNLKPENL
-429 VLDDKGNIKIIDFS
+429 VLDDKGNIKVIDFS

-448 TFDGER
+448 TYDGER

-468 IIIGKGQSFVV
+468 IILGKGQSFVV

-489 QLYYGYT
+489 QMYYGYT

-515 KFDSAIKIDDDLKN
+515 KFDSAIKINDDLKN
-529 LIIGLLVKDDSKRL
+529 LIIRLLVKDDSKRL
-543 NDDSIKNCE
+543 NDETIKNCD
-552 YFKKRTSKETNFW
+552 YFKNRTEKINNFW
-565 IKVENFEFD
+565 TKVENYEIE
-574 CPLKPKINEEL
+574 CPLKPKINDEL
-585 QEDTQN
+585 QEDIQN
-591 FDPEFTNEKFKI
+591 FDTEFTNEKFNI

-611 LEYIKSAYSYGTFS
+611 LEYIKSAYSYGAFS

>member
-1 MYGDIEFEEDSPLEF
+1 MYGNDEIDDDSPLEF
-16 DPKNDHLKLVKD
+16 DPKNDHLKLYKD
-28 PAIVKMI
+28 PAVLKMI
-35 SNEKFLFSDEIA
+35 SNEKFLFSDEIY
-47 KKNKFGFNQTRYF
+47 KKNKFGFNQTRYCI
-60 VLTDNAIYN
+60 LTDNAIYN
-69 LKAKKLKRR
+69 LKDKKKLKRR
-78 FEISKLKGITVSVAK
+78 FDIAKLKGITVSVAK

-112 SKNKYI
+112 SKNKFF
-118 IIYILEKAFEK
+118 IIYIVEKAFEK
-129 LRGKELDFIFTET
+129 LRGKELDFIYTEA

-154 KKSNP
+154 KKANP

-184 GKLVYD
+184 GKLLYD
-190 KNYDPYEDEEKIPLI
+190 KNFDPYEDEEKIPLI
-205 KVREGQSNNMAV
+205 KVREGQSANMALYGNDYNMNN
-217 YGSDFNNSNNY
+217 YGS
-228 RSNKAGGRIINNNS
+228 NKGRVVKNS
-242 RTSVGSMYMSLPGE
+242 RQSVGSTYMNLPDE
-256 KNSISGMGGG
+256 KKSIGAGVGGI
-266 LEDFEE
+266 EDMEE
-272 EEIEEE
+272 EEMEEE

-288 SAQLSDFVFIC
+288 SANMSDFVFIC

-305 NSVTYI
+305 NSITYI

-325 SDKEQLLLNE
+325 SDKEKLLLNE
-335 AVDSLK
+335 AVESLK

-381 LLSHLERNGGNFRD
+381 LLHHMETNGGNFRD
-395 NENLIFFY
+395 NEDLLFFY
-403 VCQLIVFLNKIH
+403 ICQLVVFLNKIH
-415 EGKIIYRNLKPENI
+415 EGKILYRNLKPENL
-429 VLDDKGNIKIIDFS
+429 VLDDKGNIKVIDFS

-448 TFDGER
+448 TYDGER

-468 IIIGKGQSFVV
+468 IILGKGQSFVV

-489 QLYYGYT
+489 QMYYGYT

-515 KFDSAIKIDDDLKN
+515 KFDSAIKINDDLKN
-529 LIIGLLVKDDSKRL
+529 LIIRLLVKDDSKRL
-543 NDDSIKNCE
+543 NDETIKNCD
-552 YFKKRTSKETNFW
+552 YFKNRTEKINNFW
-565 IKVENFEFD
+565 TKVENYEIE
-574 CPLKPKINEEL
+574 CPLKPKINDEL
-585 QEDTQN
+585 QEDVQN
-591 FDPEFTNEKFKI
+591 FDTEFTNEKFNI

>member
-1 MYGDIEFEEDSPLEF
+1 MYADLEIDDEAPLEF
-16 DPKNDHLKLVKD
+16 DPKNDHLKLYKD
-28 PAIVKMI
+28 PAVLKMI
-35 SNEKFLFSDEIA
+35 SNEKFLFSDEIY
-47 KKNKFGFNQTRYF
+47 KKNKFGFNQTRYCI
-60 VLTDNAIYN
+60 LTDNAIYN
-69 LKAKKLKRR
+69 LKDKKKLKRR
-78 FEISKLKGITVSVAK
+78 FDIAKLKGITVSVAK

-112 SKNKYI
+112 SKNKFF
-118 IIYILEKAFEK
+118 IIYIVEKAFEK
-129 LRGKELDFIFTET
+129 LRGKELDFIYTEA

-154 KKSNP
+154 KKANP

-184 GKLVYD
+184 GKLLYD
-190 KNYDPYEDEEKIPLI
+190 KNFDPYEDEEKIPLI
-205 KVREGQSNNMAV
+205 KVREGQSANMALYGNDYNMNN
-217 YGSDFNNSNNY
+217 YGS
-228 RSNKAGGRIINNNS
+228 NKGRVVKNS
-242 RTSVGSMYMSLPGE
+242 RQSVGSTYMNLPDE
-256 KNSISGMGGG
+256 KKSIGAGVGGI
-266 LEDFEE
+266 EDMEE
-272 EEIEEE
+272 EEMEEE

-288 SAQLSDFVFIC
+288 SANMSDFVFIC

-305 NSVTYI
+305 NSITYI

-325 SDKEQLLLNE
+325 SDKEKLLLNE
-335 AVDSLK
+335 AVESLK

-381 LLSHLERNGGNFRD
+381 LLHHMETNGGNFRD
-395 NENLIFFY
+395 NEDLLFFY
-403 VCQLIVFLNKIH
+403 ICQLVVFLNKIH
-415 EGKIIYRNLKPENI
+415 EGKILYRNLKPENL
-429 VLDDKGNIKIIDFS
+429 VLDDKGNIKVIDFS

-448 TFDGER
+448 TYDGER

-468 IIIGKGQSFVV
+468 IILGKGQSFVV

-489 QLYYGYT
+489 QMYYGYT

-515 KFDSAIKIDDDLKN
+515 KFDSAIKINDDLKN
-529 LIIGLLVKDDSKRL
+529 LIIRLLVKDDSKRL
-543 NDDSIKNCE
+543 NDETIKNCD
-552 YFKKRTSKETNFW
+552 YFKNRTEKINNFW
-565 IKVENFEFD
+565 TKVENYEIE
-574 CPLKPKINEEL
+574 CPLKPKINDEL
-585 QEDTQN
+585 QEDVQN
-591 FDPEFTNEKFKI
+591 FDTEFTNEKFNI

>member
-1 MYGDIEFEEDSPLEF
+1 MYGNDEIDDDSPLEF
-16 DPKNDHLKLVKD
+16 DPKNDHLKLYKD
-28 PAIVKMI
+28 PAVLKMI
-35 SNEKFLFSDEIA
+35 SNEKFLFSDEIY
-47 KKNKFGFNQTRYF
+47 KKNKFGFNQTRYCI
-60 VLTDNAIYN
+60 LTDNAIYN
-69 LKAKKLKRR
+69 LKDKKKLKRR
-78 FEISKLKGITVSVAK
+78 FDIAKLKGITVSVAK

-112 SKNKYI
+112 SKNKFF
-118 IIYILEKAFEK
+118 IIYIVEKAFEK
-129 LRGKELDFIFTET
+129 LRGKELDFIYTEA

-154 KKSNP
+154 KKANP

-184 GKLVYD
+184 GKLLYD
-190 KNYDPYEDEEKIPLI
+190 KNFDPYEDEEKIPLI
-205 KVREGQSNNMAV
+205 KVREGQSANMALYGNDYNMNN
-217 YGSDFNNSNNY
+217 YGS
-228 RSNKAGGRIINNNS
+228 NKGRVVKNS
-242 RTSVGSMYMSLPGE
+242 RQSVGSTYMNLPDE
-256 KNSISGMGGG
+256 KKSIGAGVGGI
-266 LEDFEE
+266 EDMEE
-272 EEIEEE
+272 EEMEEE

-288 SAQLSDFVFIC
+288 SANMSDFVFIC

-305 NSVTYI
+305 NSITYI

-325 SDKEQLLLNE
+325 SDKEKLLLNE
-335 AVDSLK
+335 AVESLK

-381 LLSHLERNGGNFRD
+381 LLHHMETNGGNFRD
-395 NENLIFFY
+395 NEDLLFFY
-403 VCQLIVFLNKIH
+403 ICQLVVFLNKIH
-415 EGKIIYRNLKPENI
+415 EGKILYRNLKPENL
-429 VLDDKGNIKIIDFS
+429 VLDDKGNIKVIDFS

-448 TFDGER
+448 TYDGER

-468 IIIGKGQSFVV
+468 IILGKGQSFVV

-489 QLYYGYT
+489 QMYYGYT

-515 KFDSAIKIDDDLKN
+515 KFDSAIKINDDLKN
-529 LIIGLLVKDDSKRL
+529 LIIRLLVKDDSKRL
-543 NDDSIKNCE
+543 NDETIKNCD
-552 YFKKRTSKETNFW
+552 YFKNRTEKINNFW
-565 IKVENFEFD
+565 TKVENYEIE
-574 CPLKPKINEEL
+574 CPLKPKINDEL
-585 QEDTQN
+585 QEDVQN
-591 FDPEFTNEKFKI
+591 FDTEFTNEKFNI
-603 DDIKSGDS
+603 DDIKSGDF

>member
-1 MYGDIEFEEDSPLEF
+1 MA
-16 DPKNDHLKLVKD
+16 KD
-28 PAIVKMI
+28 DAIKKMI
-35 SNEKFLFSDEIA
+35 SNEVFLFSDEIA

-60 VLTDNAIYN
+60 ILTDNAIYN

-93 GSQEFVIH
+93 GSHEFVIH

-129 LRGKELDFIFTET
+129 LRGKELDFIFTEA

-184 GKLVYD
+184 GKIVYD
-190 KNYDPYEDEEKIPLI
+190 KNFDPYEDEEKIPFLKI
-205 KVREGQSNNMAV
+205 KDEQSNNMAM
-217 YGSDFNNSNNY
+217 YGNEYNNY
-228 RSNKAGGRIINNNS
+228 ASKKVNKGVIKS
-242 RTSVGSMYMSLPGE
+242 RESVGSMYMSLPDE
-256 KNSISGMGGG
+256 KKSISGMGG
-266 LEDFEE
+266 LDDYEE
-272 EEIEEE
+272 EELEEE
-278 EEGDDDIKIK
+278 EEGDDDFKIK

-299 CIGKGK
+299 CIGKGR
-305 NSVTYI
+305 NSITYI
-311 ARSEKYGVVYAIKV
+311 ARNEKYGVVYAIKV

-381 LLSHLERNGGNFRD
+381 LLSHMERNGGNFRD
-395 NENLIFFY
+395 NEDLIFFY
-403 VCQLIVFLNKIH
+403 ICQLIVFLNKIH

-443 KSKIL
+443 KSKMI
-448 TFDGER
+448 TFDGEK

-468 IIIGKGQSFVV
+468 IILGKGQGFVV
-479 DYWMLGILIY
+479 DFWMLGILIY

-515 KFDSAIKIDDDLKN
+515 KFDSAIKIDNDFKN
-529 LIIGLLVKDDSKRL
+529 LIIGLLTKDENKRL
-543 NDDSIKNCE
+543 NDESVKNCE
-552 YFKKRTSKETNFW
+552 YFKKRIKDNNYWT
-565 IKVENFEFD
+565 KVENFEFE
-574 CPLKPKINEEL
+574 CPLKPKINDEL
-585 QEDTQN
+585 QEDVQN
-591 FDPEFTNEKFKI
+591 FDQEFTNEKFNI

-611 LEYIKSAYSYGTFS
+611 LEYIKTAYSYGAFS